1 MEIDMKHTE
10 NSILIVTQN
19 PAFAK
24 NIGAFFPEGDDIHV
38 ATKASSFSAMNGSGG
53 DLTFQ
58 NDIVIFDADP
68 DNAEEVAAIADLLK
82 LRADS
87 TLFLA
92 LTGNDVSIA
101 KAQKLREAGVDEVLP
116 QSISA
121 VELRSVIDNALKKTR
136 DPYILGQ
143 QHQSGEVREGK
154 VIAVSQARGG
164 IGATTVFVNLAYSL
178 LGQSGVFKKTAK
190 HRVALVDLDL
200 QFGNANVFLDL
211 EDGGGMLRLIEAT
224 QAPDADFM
232 KGAMLEHSSGLMVLS
247 APATIAPLHSL
258 QPDKIHAMLDCLRQ
272 EYDCVVVDMP
282 HAMVDWIEPVLKLSS
297 RMLIVSDTSVP
308 SIRHARRLIDFY
320 KEDHVGLAVDVVI
333 NRESRPV
340 IKSSHH
346 REAGVALDTKLRYW
360 LPNNAKVARKAVDF
374 GHPIVAY
381 SPNTDLGKALR
392 KFATDL
398 STSVSAKK
406 TKTA

>member
-121 VELRSVIDNALKKTR
+121 VELRSVIDNALKKPAIRIYWANNTKAER
-136 DPYILGQ
+136 
-143 QHQSGEVREGK
+143 SGKAKSLPCPRRAAELAPQRFSSTLRT
-154 VIAVSQARGG
+154 AFWVSQVCSRKLPN
-164 IGATTVFVNLAYSL
+164 TVSRWWTSTCNLATQTSFL
-178 LGQSGVFKKTAK
+178 ISKTA
-190 HRVALVDLDL
+190 AEC
-200 QFGNANVFLDL
+200 FG
-211 EDGGGMLRLIEAT
+211 
-224 QAPDADFM
+224 
-232 KGAMLEHSSGLMVLS
+232 
-247 APATIAPLHSL
+247 
-258 QPDKIHAMLDCLRQ
+258 
-272 EYDCVVVDMP
+272 
-282 HAMVDWIEPVLKLSS
+282 
-297 RMLIVSDTSVP
+297 
-308 SIRHARRLIDFY
+308 
-320 KEDHVGLAVDVVI
+320 
-333 NRESRPV
+333 
-340 IKSSHH
+340 
-346 REAGVALDTKLRYW
+346 
-360 LPNNAKVARKAVDF
+360 
-374 GHPIVAY
+374 
-381 SPNTDLGKALR
+381 
-392 KFATDL
+392 
-398 STSVSAKK
+398 
-406 TKTA
+406 

>member
-1 MEIDMKHTE
+1 MKHAG
-10 NSILIVTQN
+10 NSVLVVTQN
-19 PAFAK
+19 PAFADT
-24 NIGAFFPEGDDIHV
+24 IGAFFPEGGDTQV
-38 ATKASSFSAMNGSGG
+38 ATKSSSFAAMNGNGV
-53 DLTFQ
+53 DLTYQ

-68 DNAEEVAAIADLLK
+68 DNAEEVAAIAELLQQ
-82 LRADS
+82 RSSA

-92 LTGNDVSIA
+92 LTDNDVSIA

-116 QSISA
+116 RSISA
-121 VELRSVIDNALKKTR
+121 VELHSVIDNALKKPR
-136 DPYILGQ
+136 DPYILDQ

-164 IGATTVFVNLAYSL
+164 IGATTVAVNLAHSL
-178 LGQSGVFKKTAK
+178 LGHSGMFRKTTK
-190 HRVALVDLDL
+190 YSVALVDLDL

-258 QPDKIHAMLDCLRQ
+258 QADKIHTMLDCLRR
-272 EYDCVVVDMP
+272 EYDYVVVDMP
-282 HAMVDWIEPVLKLSS
+282 HAMVDWIEPVLKLAS

-346 REAGVALDTKLRYW
+346 KEAEAALDTKLRYW

-374 GHPIVAY
+374 GRPIVAN
-381 SPNTDLGKALR
+381 SASTDLGKALR

-398 STSVSAKK
+398 STSLSASK